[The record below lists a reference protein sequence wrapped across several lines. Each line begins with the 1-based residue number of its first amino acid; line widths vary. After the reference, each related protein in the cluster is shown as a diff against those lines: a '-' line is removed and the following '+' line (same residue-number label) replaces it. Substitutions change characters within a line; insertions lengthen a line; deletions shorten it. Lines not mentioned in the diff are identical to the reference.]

1 MSLKTLYNGYYS
13 YVDNNSIRLEKN
25 KTRAAEYIS
34 LLKRRNMYKKVEWT
48 DQQKREFD
56 AYWRQ
61 HYGRRISNKWH
72 RIYQSINGQFRL
84 DYIPEIL
91 YTTTIEYY
99 LNDYRY
105 AKVFAD
111 KSLIETIAANSNCV
125 VPETVAVCSAGRF
138 YDHKRSVVSREK
150 ICNDVKSLK
159 HDLVIKPTVDSSSG
173 KNIKFIQKEE
183 LAHIE
188 RELDGIGNDYIIQ
201 YAIEPHTVFSAL
213 NPSSINT
220 LRVMTYILNDN
231 IYHMPISCRMGS
243 TNSKID
249 NIHAGGLVVGVEDT
263 GRLLPTAYQLGYG
276 DNDKKYTI
284 HPLSGIQFEQIT
296 LPCMTRVINAAYSAH
311 AKLPRIGIVSWDFTV
326 DKDENPVLIEANI
339 KSQSIWFP
347 QIVHGKGA
355 FEENTPVLLKLIRER
370 K

>member
-1 MSLKTLYNGYYS
+1 M
-13 YVDNNSIRLEKN
+13 
-25 KTRAAEYIS
+25 
-34 LLKRRNMYKKVEWT
+34 
-48 DQQKREFD
+48 
-56 AYWRQ
+56 
-61 HYGRRISNKWH
+61 
-72 RIYQSINGQFRL
+72 
-84 DYIPEIL
+84 
-91 YTTTIEYY
+91 
-99 LNDYRY
+99 
-105 AKVFAD
+105 
-111 KSLIETIAANSNCV
+111 
-125 VPETVAVCSAGRF
+125 
-138 YDHKRSVVSREK
+138 SREK

-201 YAIEPHTVFSAL
+201 YAIEPHTVF
-213 NPSSINT
+213 
-220 LRVMTYILNDN
+220 
-231 IYHMPISCRMGS
+231 
-243 TNSKID
+243 SKID